1 MCRRLTGGL
10 FGLLIVLGAAGI
22 ARAQDSGGCPDSG
35 LGQEDACDHF
45 ELTMGFLAGA
55 RRYGNESFAHSGGGG
70 DLAGSGGLVEPFS
83 NPPYDN
89 VPVFGLRYDLRLV
102 VSYVR
107 MTVGVDFPFAYL
119 QPADTRAT
127 YDVGGVP
134 SEIVVRKIRPY
145 ELRFGIGGEYP
156 IGRFAPFVDLIGE
169 VDWVKTELSIA
180 GQTVRYEANS
190 FGFSARAGVRAY
202 LRDWFF
208 IAAAG
213 EIGIVGNRL
222 WGAELSLGF
231 AFG

>member
-1 MCRRLTGGL
+1 MSKRLAGA
-10 FGLLIVLGAAGI
+10 LLVFAIGTAAAGT
-22 ARAQDSGGCPDSG
+22 ALADDDGCPHSG
-35 LGQEDACDHF
+35 LGEQDACDHF

-55 RRYGNESFAHSGGGG
+55 RRFDRESFSLSSG
-70 DLAGSGGLVEPFS
+70 DVAGAGALVDPFR
-83 NPPYDN
+83 NAPYDY
-89 VPVFGLRYDLRLV
+89 VPVYGLRYDLRLV

-107 MTVGVDFPFAYL
+107 MTVGVDFPFADL
-119 QPADTRAT
+119 GAADNRAI

-134 SEIVVRKIRPY
+134 QEIVVKKIRPY
-145 ELRFGIGGEYP
+145 ELRFGIGGEIP

-169 VDWVKTELSIA
+169 VDWTKTELAIA
-180 GQTVRYEANS
+180 GEKVTYKASS

-213 EIGIVGNRL
+213 EIGIVGNRF

>member
-1 MCRRLTGGL
+1 MWRRLAGA
-10 FGLLIVLGAAGI
+10 LLAFTIASGVAWSAA
-22 ARAQDSGGCPDSG
+22 AQDDHGCPNSG
-35 LGQEDACDHF
+35 LGEDGACDHF

-55 RRYGNESFAHSGGGG
+55 RRYDQESFALSNG
-70 DLAGSGGLVEPFS
+70 DVAGAGGLVDPFR
-83 NPPYDN
+83 NAPYDY
-89 VPVFGLRYDLRLV
+89 VPVYGLRYDLRLV

-107 MTVGVDFPFAYL
+107 MTVGVDFPFAQL
-119 QPADTRAT
+119 QPDDSRVT
-127 YDVGGVP
+127 YDVGGAP

-169 VDWVKTELSIA
+169 VDWVKTEMSIA
-180 GQTVRYEANS
+180 GEKVEYKANS
-190 FGFSARAGVRAY
+190 FGFSGRAGVRVY

-213 EIGIVGNRL
+213 EIGIVGNRF

>member
-1 MCRRLTGGL
+1 MLKRLTGA
-10 FGLLIVLGAAGI
+10 LLAIAILCVGAKAALAG
-22 ARAQDSGGCPDSG
+22 DDGCPHSG
-35 LGQEDACDHF
+35 LGEDGACDHF

-55 RRYGNESFAHSGGGG
+55 RRFDQESFSLSSGGVDG
-70 DLAGSGGLVEPFS
+70 AGSLVEPFR
-83 NPPYDN
+83 NAPYDY
-89 VPVFGLRYDLRLV
+89 VPVYGLRYDLRLV

-107 MTVGVDFPFAYL
+107 MTVGVDFPFA
-119 QPADTRAT
+119 QIPPESARMT

-134 SEIVVRKIRPY
+134 SELVVRKIRPY
-145 ELRFGIGGEYP
+145 ELRFGIGGEIP

-169 VDWVKTELSIA
+169 VDWTNTELSIA
-180 GQTVRYEANS
+180 GERAEYKATS

-208 IAAAG
+208 IAASG
-213 EIGIVGNRL
+213 EIGIVGNRF

>member
-1 MCRRLTGGL
+1 MLNRLAGALLVFAIIGL
-10 FGLLIVLGAAGI
+10 GSGVAA
-22 ARAQDSGGCPDSG
+22 ADDDGCPHSG
-35 LGQEDACDHF
+35 LGEEDACDHF

-55 RRYGNESFAHSGGGG
+55 RRYDEESFSHASG
-70 DLAGSGGLVEPFS
+70 DHAGAGGLVEPFRS
-83 NPPYDN
+83 APYDN
-89 VPVFGLRYDLRLV
+89 VPVYGLRYDLRLV

-107 MTVGVDFPFAYL
+107 MTVGVDFPFAHI
-119 QPADTRAT
+119 QPADTRTT

-134 SEIVVRKIRPY
+134 SETMVRKIRPY

-169 VDWVKTELSIA
+169 VDWVETELSIA
-180 GQTVRYEANS
+180 GDKVAYEANS
-190 FGFSARAGVRAY
+190 FGFSVRAGVRAY

-213 EIGIVGNRL
+213 EIGIVGNRF

>member
-1 MCRRLTGGL
+1 MLKRLAGA
-10 FGLLIVLGAAGI
+10 LLVLAIGTLTAGAAAADG
-22 ARAQDSGGCPDSG
+22 DGCPHSG
-35 LGQEDACDHF
+35 LGEEDACDHF

-55 RRYGNESFAHSGGGG
+55 RRFDQESFALSSG
-70 DLAGSGGLVEPFS
+70 DVAGAGGLVEPFQGA
-83 NPPYDN
+83 PYDY
-89 VPVFGLRYDLRLV
+89 VPVYGLRYDLRLV

-107 MTVGVDFPFAYL
+107 MTVGVDFPFAHIG
-119 QPADTRAT
+119 PAESRGT

-134 SEIVVRKIRPY
+134 SEIVVKKIRPY

-169 VDWVKTELSIA
+169 VDWTNTELAIN
-180 GQTVRYEANS
+180 GEKVEYKANS

-213 EIGIVGNRL
+213 EFGIVGNRF

>member
-1 MCRRLTGGL
+1 MLKRFTAA
-10 FGLLIVLGAAGI
+10 LLVLAIGI
-22 ARAQDSGGCPDSG
+22 AAAETARAGDDGCPHSG
-35 LGQEDACDHF
+35 LGEEGACDHF

-55 RRYGNESFAHSGGGG
+55 RRYDQESFALSKG
-70 DLAGSGGLVEPFS
+70 DVAGAGGLVEPFR
-83 NPPYDN
+83 NAPYDY
-89 VPVFGLRYDLRLV
+89 VPVYGLRYDLRLV

-107 MTVGVDFPFAYL
+107 MTVGVDFPFADL
-119 QPADTRAT
+119 GGAETRAT

-134 SEIVVRKIRPY
+134 SEIVVKKIRPY
-145 ELRFGIGGEYP
+145 QLRFGIGGEVP

-169 VDWVKTELSIA
+169 VDWTNTELAIA
-180 GQTVRYEANS
+180 GEKVEYKANS

-213 EIGIVGNRL
+213 EIGIVGNRF